1 MLQKSTAFP
10 LTGATDNPLTFF
22 PPHWQKLEAA

>member
-10 LTGATDNPLTFF
+10 LTGATDNPLTDF
-22 PPHWQKLEAA
+22 PPQRQKPEPA